1 MKLTVK
7 LMVTEKFISSLGSS
21 IPKEFLVFA
30 ALLWFFKPCGF
41 EAKSRKIY
49 CDFAPLPGNLC
60 KFANHFTFNTP
71 FIYETNTT
79 TTACCGA
86 RDSLL

>member
-7 LMVTEKFISSLGSS
+7 LMVTEKFISSLDTS

-49 CDFAPLPGNLC
+49 CDFASLPGNNC
-60 KFANHFTFNTP
+60 KFANHFTFNTS
-71 FIYETNTT
+71 FYETITT